1 MRLTDTHCHLN
12 LNHYQDDL
20 ETVLAR
26 ARDQGVV
33 RILIPGT
40 NLETSKKAVEL
51 AERYSELF
59 AAVGVHPNEATSWN
73 DDTCRQLEELAAHP
87 KVVAIGE
94 IGLDYYRQYAPHD
107 LQQEILKQQLNLAT
121 KTDLPVIIHN
131 RESLSDLW
139 PVLARW
145 QSELSRDGSQLA
157 DRPGVLHSFDGD
169 LDTAF
174 EVIEHRFFIG
184 VTGPITF
191 QNATA
196 RQEMFRRLPLNALL
210 IETDSPYLTPHP
222 FRGRRNEPGYVVYV
236 AEKLANLHD
245 IPIEQIADQTGQNA
259 DWLFSWR
266 AID

>member
-1 MRLTDTHCHLN
+1 MRLIDTHCHLN

-20 ETVLAR
+20 EAVVDR
-26 ARDQGVV
+26 ALDRGVD

-40 NLETSKKAVEL
+40 TLETSRKAIEL
-51 AERYSELF
+51 AERHPKLF
-59 AAVGVHPNEATSWN
+59 AAAGVHPNEATSW
-73 DDTCRQLEELAAHP
+73 DADTFRQLEQLVSNP

-94 IGLDYYRQYAPHD
+94 IGLDYYRQYAPTD
-107 LQQEILKQQLNLAT
+107 LQKEILAKQLNLAT
-121 KTDLPVIIHN
+121 KTNLPVIIHS

-145 QSELSRDGSQLA
+145 QSDLSRDGSQLA

-169 LDTAF
+169 LDTAR
-174 EVIEHRFFIG
+174 EAIESRFFIG

-191 QNATA
+191 QNAKA
-196 RQEMFRRLPLNALL
+196 KQEVFRNLPLEALL

-222 FRGRRNEPGYVVYV
+222 FRGRRNEPGYVFYV
-236 AEKLANLHD
+236 AEKLANLHRLAV
-245 IPIEQIADQTGQNA
+245 EEVAAQTSRNA